1 MNWVDGVLI
10 AVIALFTAAGAWQ
23 GVFRQTMGL
32 LTFLLGL
39 IFASYLR
46 ELPEGFIRF
55 FFPGSSA
62 AAVESISFV
71 GIFAISVVI
80 LATVARISF
89 PVTRFQGLWV
99 FDQFFGG
106 VVSALTAGL
115 QFGLAAFLL
124 QYLDLTWIGS
134 TELGQAVVAG
144 IETSALTP
152 LTQTAVAA
160 LATLF
165 TPGIPGGLPTF
176 FVLFA

>member
-1 MNWVDGVLI
+1 MNWVDGVFIVVL
-10 AVIALFTAAGAWQ
+10 ALFTAAGAWQ
-23 GVFRQTMGL
+23 GVFRQTMGF

-39 IFASYLR
+39 IFASYFR

-55 FFPGSSA
+55 FFPASSA

-71 GIFAISVVI
+71 GVFAVSVVV
-80 LATVARISF
+80 LATIARISF

-106 VVSALTAGL
+106 LVSALTTGL

-124 QYLDLTWIGS
+124 QYLDLTWLGS
-134 TELGQAVVAG
+134 TELGQTVVAG
-144 IETSALTP
+144 IEMSALTP
-152 LTQTAVAA
+152 FSQAAVVA

-165 TPGIPGGLPTF
+165 TPGIPGGLPNF

>member
-1 MNWVDGVLI
+1 MNWLDGIFIV
-10 AVIALFTAAGAWQ
+10 VMVLFTAAGAWQ

-39 IFASYLR
+39 IFASYFR

-55 FFPGSSA
+55 FFPASSA
-62 AAVESISFV
+62 AAVESIAFV
-71 GIFAISVVI
+71 GVFAVFVAV
-80 LATVARISF
+80 LAAVARISF

-106 VVSALTAGL
+106 LVSALTTAL
-115 QFGLAAFLL
+115 QFGLAAFILL
-124 QYLDLTWIGS
+124 YLDLTWIGS
-134 TELGQAVVAG
+134 TALGQAVVSG
-144 IETSALTP
+144 IETSALIP